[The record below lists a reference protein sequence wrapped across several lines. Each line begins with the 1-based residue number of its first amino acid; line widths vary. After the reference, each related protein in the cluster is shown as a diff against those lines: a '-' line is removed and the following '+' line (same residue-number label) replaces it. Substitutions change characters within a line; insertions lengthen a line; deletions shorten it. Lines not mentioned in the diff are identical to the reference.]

1 MSEQDGGDLP
11 EPKIE
16 QLMAKLRMLQQE
28 KRQLE
33 EEVKGAQSVHDDLQK
48 ELADLQTEANE
59 LEGIHKD
66 KKDASS
72 KLQLQCED
80 SEQDLNR
87 QLKQNKTSEE
97 LLEHYRCEIEEV
109 KLKHRKLRIR
119 FENQL
124 MQLIEQHKQLDYV
137 FNSKRLP
144 DELKKGE
151 DIKHQLSSAEQVK
164 LAQLHKLDEELEEA
178 KKQKQFE
185 TEDAQ
190 IHELSHL
197 NAADEWSTK
206 HGSKTD
212 EHVLNVTALRGS
224 HPIPS

>member
-1 MSEQDGGDLP
+1 MISISLLWGTATPYLSHSDSSAVNNN
-11 EPKIE
+11 ISNIHV
-16 QLMAKLRMLQQE
+16 LQTE

-48 ELADLQTEANE
+48 E
-59 LEGIHKD
+59 
-66 KKDASS
+66 
-72 KLQLQCED
+72 
-80 SEQDLNR
+80 

-109 KLKHRKLRIR
+109 KLKHRKLIR

-137 FNSKRLP
+137 FVSFP
-144 DELKKGE
+144 YF
-151 DIKHQLSSAEQVK
+151 LSLFIENKQVK

-190 IHELSHL
+190 IHE
-197 NAADEWSTK
+197 
-206 HGSKTD
+206 
-212 EHVLNVTALRGS
+212 
-224 HPIPS
+224 

>member
-1 MSEQDGGDLP
+1 MSEQGGGDLP

-33 EEVKGAQSVHDDLQK
+33 EEVRDAQSVHDNLQK
-48 ELADLQTEANE
+48 ELADY
-59 LEGIHKD
+59 
-66 KKDASS
+66 ASS

-80 SEQDLNR
+80 SEQDLNK
-87 QLKQNKTSEE
+87 QLKQNKTNEQ
-97 LLEHYRCEIEEV
+97 LLERYRCEIEEV
-109 KLKHRKLRIR
+109 KLKHRKLRLR

-124 MQLIEQHKQLDYV
+124 LQLIEQHKQLDYA
-137 FNSKRLP
+137 FNPKRLP
-144 DELKKGE
+144 DELKKAE

-164 LAQLHKLDEELEEA
+164 LAQLHKLDEEVEEA

-190 IHELSHL
+190 ILESSHL

-206 HGSKTD
+206 DGSKTD

-224 HPIPS
+224 HPIPF

>member
-1 MSEQDGGDLP
+1 
-11 EPKIE
+11 
-16 QLMAKLRMLQQE
+16 R
-28 KRQLE
+28 RQLE
-33 EEVKGAQSVHDDLQK
+33 EEVKGAQSVHDNLQK

-72 KLQLQCED
+72 KMQLQCED
-80 SEQDLNR
+80 TEQDLNR

-109 KLKHRKLRIR
+109 KLKHRKLRSLTKKYYHNNSIKQPGFNRMR

-137 FNSKRLP
+137 FRLP
-144 DELKKGE
+144 DELKKAE

-164 LAQLHKLDEELEEA
+164 LAQLDKLDEELEEA

-190 IHELSHL
+190 ILE
-197 NAADEWSTK
+197 
-206 HGSKTD
+206 
-212 EHVLNVTALRGS
+212 
-224 HPIPS
+224 

>member
-1 MSEQDGGDLP
+1 MAFLNIFRRLDMNTLRPLTGRPSEDVSQPSRDRPSWINMSEQGGGDLP
-11 EPKIE
+11 KPKIE
-16 QLMAKLRMLQQE
+16 QLMAKLRMLQQ
-28 KRQLE
+28 
-33 EEVKGAQSVHDDLQK
+33 
-48 ELADLQTEANE
+48 
-59 LEGIHKD
+59 
-66 KKDASS
+66 DASS

-190 IHELSHL
+190 IHE
-197 NAADEWSTK
+197 
-206 HGSKTD
+206 
-212 EHVLNVTALRGS
+212 
-224 HPIPS
+224 

>member
-1 MSEQDGGDLP
+1 MSEQGGGDLP
-11 EPKIE
+11 KPKIE

-48 ELADLQTEANE
+48 ELADY
-59 LEGIHKD
+59 
-66 KKDASS
+66 ASS

-190 IHELSHL
+190 IHE
-197 NAADEWSTK
+197 
-206 HGSKTD
+206 
-212 EHVLNVTALRGS
+212 
-224 HPIPS
+224 

>member
-1 MSEQDGGDLP
+1 MAFLNIFRRLDMNTLRPLTGRPSEDVSQPSRDRPSWINMSEQGGGDLP
-11 EPKIE
+11 KPKIE

-48 ELADLQTEANE
+48 ELADY
-59 LEGIHKD
+59 
-66 KKDASS
+66 ASS

-190 IHELSHL
+190 IHE
-197 NAADEWSTK
+197 
-206 HGSKTD
+206 
-212 EHVLNVTALRGS
+212 
-224 HPIPS
+224 